1 MQNAKPSYQLDG
13 NLYDFR
19 SIKAG
24 DIAFDD

>member
-1 MQNAKPSYQLDG
+1 MQNTKPSHLLEG